1 MPIKTLKRKF
11 KKGDWVIGCTNING
25 NYPPFE
31 ARKIIFF
38 KKLYSEYMYYDPTS
52 GGKKGK
58 ANNGNVEK
66 YLRLAT
72 KGEIEV
78 ARKNGA

>member
-1 MPIKTLKRKF
+1 MKTSKRKF
-11 KKGDWVIGCTNING
+11 KKGDWIIGSKTLNG
-25 NYPPFE
+25 DYPPYE

-38 KKLYSEYMYYDPTS
+38 KKIHSEYMYYDPTS

-72 KGEIEV
+72 KEEIKL

>member
-1 MPIKTLKRKF
+1 MKIAKRKF
-11 KKGDWVIGCTNING
+11 RKGDWVIGSTNING
-25 NYPPFE
+25 NFPPYE

-38 KKLYSEYMYYDPTS
+38 KKIHSEYMYYDPTS

-58 ANNGNVEK
+58 ANNGNTEK

-72 KGEIEV
+72 KTEITQ
-78 ARKNGA
+78 AKKNGA